1 MISPE
6 MSHGLDRAAT
16 WPPRERRLATAI
28 VAVLLGTAVGFRL
41 LRLDSVP
48 GLSGDEG
55 WWGVQALAWLSG
67 RPYEARTTS
76 GNPTD
81 LFFLVPVALL
91 HAIGSPSFALLRLV
105 PALAN
110 VVALAAGFFFVRR
123 LFGGTT
129 AWIHTVALG
138 VLPTAIAH
146 SRICQDPSQS
156 VLWTSL
162 VVYLALLGVQERT
175 AAGRWLAGAI
185 VVFPVALWT
194 HPTNVFVAPFL
205 LLPIV
210 AASGARVPAS
220 RRARIGLAI
229 ATAFSLAAGL
239 IVAWLAFASAARAYP
254 SLDRPWLSQAAA
266 RLADGSQWL
275 EFAANNVR
283 LLNGITIY
291 HYFSGA
297 RPWTLPYD
305 AGVVLAVLLV
315 LGGFVLAAAR
325 RRSTLD
331 AGLIA
336 GCAGTWLLFYAFAGP
351 QALRPHAERWGL
363 CLLVPASLVLA
374 RGIGAWIE
382 HVPRLRWIAIGT
394 ASLAAA
400 ALLGSFHVNYFRAF
414 ATTGGRSHLTYVTA
428 AMEPKQQAL
437 IHILGRAAGSARVE
451 IATRQ
456 WWLYWPIAYLATPH
470 PAVSV
475 RLDANPTP
483 AAGVEAPARGTARFF
498 VEFAGT
504 PELAATLRRLEE
516 SGQTATITTIANAGG
531 EDHLAIVEVTT
542 EGRERGGG

>member
-28 VAVLLGTAVGFRL
+28 VAVLLGTAIWFRL

-48 GLSGDEG
+48 GVSGDEG

-67 RPYEARTTS
+67 RPYEPRTTS
-76 GNPTD
+76 GNPID

-110 VVALAAGFFFVRR
+110 LLALVAGFFFVRR
-123 LFGGTT
+123 LYGETT
-129 AWIHTVALG
+129 AWIHTVALA

-156 VLWTSL
+156 VFWTGL
-162 VVYLALLGVQERT
+162 VVYLALLGVKDRR
-175 AAGRWLAGAI
+175 AAWRWLAGAL
-185 VVFPVALWT
+185 VLFPVALWT

-210 AASGARVPAS
+210 AALGARVPDS
-220 RRARIGLAI
+220 PRARIGLAI
-229 ATAFSLAAGL
+229 ATAFALGAGL

-254 SLDRPWLSQAAA
+254 SLDKPWLSLAAA

-283 LLNGITIY
+283 LFNGITVY

-297 RPWTLPYD
+297 RPWALPYD
-305 AGVVLAVLLV
+305 AGVVLAAVLV
-315 LGGFVLAAAR
+315 LCGFVLAAAR
-325 RRSTLD
+325 RRSALD

-374 RGIGAWIE
+374 RGAGAWIE
-382 HVPRLRWIAIGT
+382 HVPRLRWVSIGT

-400 ALLGSFHVNYFRAF
+400 ALLGSFYVNYFRAF

-428 AMEPKQQAL
+428 PIEPKQQAL
-437 IHILGRAAGSARVE
+437 IHILGRSAGSARVE

-470 PAVSV
+470 PTVSV
-475 RLDANPTP
+475 RLDADPDP
-483 AAGVEAPARGTARFF
+483 AAGVETPARGTARFF

-516 SGQTATITTIANAGG
+516 TGQRVTITTIADAGG
-531 EDHLAIVEVTT
+531 RDHLVIVEVTT
-542 EGRERGGG
+542 DRP

>member
-1 MISPE
+1 M
-6 MSHGLDRAAT
+6 
-16 WPPRERRLATAI
+16 WPPRERRLVTAI
-28 VAVLLGTAVGFRL
+28 VAVLLGTGIAFRL
-41 LRLDSVP
+41 LRLGSVP

-67 RPYEARTTS
+67 RPYEPRTTS
-76 GNPTD
+76 GNPID

-91 HAIGSPSFALLRLV
+91 HAAGSPSFALLRLV

-110 VVALAAGFFFVRR
+110 VLALGTGFFFVRR

-129 AWIHTVALG
+129 AWIHAVALA

-146 SRICQDPSQS
+146 SRISQDPSQS
-156 VLWTSL
+156 VFWTGL
-162 VVYLALLGVQERT
+162 VVYLALLGVKERT

-185 VVFPVALWT
+185 VLFPVALWT

-210 AASGARVPAS
+210 AAIGGRVPDS
-220 RRARIGLAI
+220 RRARIGLGI
-229 ATAFSLAAGL
+229 ATAFLLAAGS
-239 IVAWLAFASAARAYP
+239 IVAWLAFAIAARSYP
-254 SLDRPWLSQAAA
+254 SLDRPWLSHAAA

-283 LLNGITIY
+283 LLNGITVY

-305 AGVVLAVLLV
+305 AGAVLAVLLV
-315 LGGFVLAAAR
+315 LGGFALAAAR
-325 RRSTLD
+325 RRSPLD
-331 AGLIA
+331 AGLLA

-382 HVPRLRWIAIGT
+382 HAPRLRWISIGT

-400 ALLGSFHVNYFRAF
+400 ALLGSFYINYFDAF

-428 AMEPKQQAL
+428 PIEPKQQAL

-451 IATRQ
+451 ITTRQ
-456 WWLYWPIAYLATPH
+456 WWLYWPIAYLAAPH
-470 PAVSV
+470 STVFV
-475 RLDANPTP
+475 RLDANPAQ
-483 AAGVEAPARGTARFF
+483 AAAVEPPARGTARFF

-504 PELAATLRRLEE
+504 PELAATLRRLED
-516 SGQTATITTIANAGG
+516 SGRKATITTIANAAGA
-531 EDHLAIVEVTT
+531 DHLAIVEVAAD
-542 EGRERGGG
+542 GP

>member
-6 MSHGLDRAAT
+6 TSHGLDRAVT
-16 WPPRERRLATAI
+16 WPPRERRLVTAI
-28 VAVLLGTAVGFRL
+28 VAVLLGTAIWFRL

-48 GLSGDEG
+48 GVSGDEG

-67 RPYEARTTS
+67 RPYEPRTTS
-76 GNPTD
+76 GNPID

-110 VVALAAGFFFVRR
+110 LLALVAGFFFVRR
-123 LFGGTT
+123 LYGGTT
-129 AWIHTVALG
+129 AWIHTVALA

-156 VLWTSL
+156 VFWTGL
-162 VVYLALLGVQERT
+162 VVYLALLGVKDRRGGVALARWRARAVPGGRSGRT
-175 AAGRWLAGAI
+175 PPTSSSRPSSSCRSWRRSLAGAGL
-185 VVFPVALWT
+185 ARG
-194 HPTNVFVAPFL
+194 HGS
-205 LLPIV
+205 
-210 AASGARVPAS
+210 ASPS
-220 RRARIGLAI
+220 RRR
-229 ATAFSLAAGL
+229 SRSRCGL

-254 SLDRPWLSQAAA
+254 SLDKPWLSLAAA

-283 LLNGITIY
+283 LFNGITVF

-297 RPWTLPYD
+297 RPWALPYD
-305 AGVVLAVLLV
+305 AGVMLAAVLA
-315 LGGFVLAAAR
+315 LGGFVLAATR
-325 RRSTLD
+325 RRSALD

-374 RGIGAWIE
+374 RGAGAWIE
-382 HVPRLRWIAIGT
+382 HVPRLRWVSIGT

-400 ALLGSFHVNYFRAF
+400 ALLGSFYVNYFRAF

-428 AMEPKQQAL
+428 PIEPKQQAL
-437 IHILGRAAGSARVE
+437 IHILGRGAGATRVE

-470 PAVSV
+470 PTVSV
-475 RLDANPTP
+475 RLDADPTRPRVSRRRLAARRGSSSSSP
-483 AAGVEAPARGTARFF
+483 ARPSWRRRCGASRRPARGSRSRRSRTRAD
-498 VEFAGT
+498 GT
-504 PELAATLRRLEE
+504 TW
-516 SGQTATITTIANAGG
+516 
-531 EDHLAIVEVTT
+531 
-542 EGRERGGG
+542 

>member
-1 MISPE
+1 
-6 MSHGLDRAAT
+6 MSTH
-16 WPPRERRLATAI
+16 ERRILTAI
-28 VAVLLGTAVGFRL
+28 VVVLLGTATWFRL

-48 GLSGDEG
+48 GISGDEG

-76 GNPTD
+76 GNPID

-105 PALAN
+105 PAAANLLAL
-110 VVALAAGFFFVRR
+110 VAAFFFVRR
-123 LFGGTT
+123 LYGETT
-129 AWIHTVALG
+129 AWIHTVALA

-156 VLWTSL
+156 VFWAGL
-162 VVYLALLGVQERT
+162 VVYLALLAVTDRG
-175 AAGRWLAGAI
+175 AAWRWFAGALI
-185 VVFPVALWT
+185 VVPVALWT

-210 AASGARVPAS
+210 AALAPRIPDS

-229 ATAFSLAAGL
+229 GTACSLAVGL
-239 IVAWLAFASAARAYP
+239 TVAWLAFASAARSYP
-254 SLDRPWLSQAAA
+254 SLDKPWLSLAVG
-266 RLADGSQWL
+266 RLADGGQWL

-283 LLNGITIY
+283 LFNGITVY

-297 RPWTLPYD
+297 RPWALPYD
-305 AGVVLAVLLV
+305 AGVVVAAVLV
-315 LGGFVLAAAR
+315 LG
-325 RRSTLD
+325 
-331 AGLIA
+331 
-336 GCAGTWLLFYAFAGP
+336 AFAGP

-382 HVPRLRWIAIGT
+382 HVPRLRWASIGT

-400 ALLGSFHVNYFRAF
+400 ALLGSFYVNYFRAF

-428 AMEPKQQAL
+428 SIEPKQQAL
-437 IHILGRAAGSARVE
+437 SRILNRGAGSTRVE
-451 IATRQ
+451 IATQQ

-470 PAVSV
+470 PTVSV
-475 RLDANPTP
+475 RLDASSD
-483 AAGVEAPARGTARFF
+483 AVARLEQPARGTARFF

-504 PELAATLRRLEE
+504 PELAATLKRVEE
-516 SGQTATITTIANAGG
+516 SGRSTTLTTIADAGG
-531 EDHLAIVEVTT
+531 RDHLVIVEVQA
-542 EGRERGGG
+542 ESP

>member
-1 MISPE
+1 
-6 MSHGLDRAAT
+6 MST
-16 WPPRERRLATAI
+16 RERRIVAAI
-28 VAVLLGTAVGFRL
+28 VAVLLGTAVWFRL
-41 LRLDSVP
+41 LRLGSVP

-67 RPYEARTTS
+67 RPYEPRTTS
-76 GNPTD
+76 GNPID

-91 HAIGSPSFALLRLV
+91 HATGSPSFALLRLV

-110 VVALAAGFFFVRR
+110 VLALVVGFFFVRR
-123 LFGGTT
+123 LFDETT
-129 AWIHTVALG
+129 AWIHTGALA

-156 VLWTSL
+156 VFWTSL
-162 VVYLALLGVQERT
+162 VVYLALLGAKERT
-175 AAGRWLAGAI
+175 AAWRWLAGAL
-185 VVFPVALWT
+185 VLFPVALWT

-210 AASGARVPAS
+210 AALGPRVPDS

-229 ATAFSLAAGL
+229 ATAFALGAGL
-239 IVAWLAFASAARAYP
+239 VVAWLAFAGAARAYP
-254 SLDRPWLSQAAA
+254 SLDRPWLSLTAA
-266 RLADGSQWL
+266 RLVDGSQWL

-283 LLNGITIY
+283 LLNGITVY

-297 RPWTLPYD
+297 RPWALPYD
-305 AGVVLAVLLV
+305 AGVVLAALLV
-315 LGGFVLAAAR
+315 LGGFVVAAAR
-325 RRSTLD
+325 RRSPLD

-351 QALRPHAERWGL
+351 QSLRPHAERWGL
-363 CLLVPASLVLA
+363 CLLVPASLALA

-382 HVPRLRWIAIGT
+382 HVPRLRWVSIGT

-400 ALLGSFHVNYFRAF
+400 ALLVSFHVHYFRAF
-414 ATTGGRSHLTYVTA
+414 AITGGRSHLTYVTA
-428 AMEPKQQAL
+428 PIEPKQQAL
-437 IHILGRAAGSARVE
+437 IHILGRGAGSTRVE

-456 WWLYWPIAYLATPH
+456 WWLYWPMAYLATQH
-470 PAVSV
+470 PTVSV
-475 RLDANPTP
+475 HLDTSSAP
-483 AAGVEAPARGTARFF
+483 AAALERRARGTTRFF

-516 SGQTATITTIANAGG
+516 TGQGVTLTTIADAGG
-531 EDHLAIVEVTT
+531 LDHLAIVEVTT
-542 EGRERGGG
+542 EGP